1 MILAL
6 ALFAAASA
14 DQDLKADESV
24 YLNYGLPYAYNYY
37 NGLDSRLLL
46 PSVRY
51 AAPAATYV
59 APTTYVR
66 YATPLTVPTRV
77 LGTDL
82 LGRTFDVEGREVLLA
97 KK

>member
-1 MILAL
+1 M
-6 ALFAAASA
+6 ALFAVVFAEK
-14 DQDLKADESV
+14 DLKADESV
-24 YLNYGLPYAYNYY
+24 YLNYGLPLPYAYNYY
-37 NGLDSRLLL
+37 SGLDSRYLL
-46 PSVRY
+46 PSVR
-51 AAPAATYV
+51 YV

-77 LGTDL
+77 LSTDF